1 MNKQWLVNRTNQ
13 EFLEYLSRKTS
24 ISTALAQILVNR
36 GFKDAESIKDF
47 LSPSLEN
54 LHDPFL
60 MPDMKKAVE
69 RIRTALGDGETVL
82 VYGDYDADGITSTA
96 LLVSALRRLGLK
108 TYYHIPNRIT
118 DGYGLNK
125 EGIRKAQT
133 LGAGIIITVDCG
145 ISSEEEV
152 SMAVLHGIDVI
163 ITDHH
168 EPPKKLPDAMAI
180 LNPHRIGSEYPF
192 RYLAGVGVAY
202 KLVQALFHDP
212 RFTPHASRL
221 EDFLEL
227 VAIGTIADSVP
238 LTGENRILVTYGL
251 KALNNS
257 ASSRTDDSSKPWIH
271 ALKETTGIGNR
282 EFRSGLLP
290 YTIIPRIN
298 AVGRLGNTNEVVELF
313 LTQDIARAKG
323 IVSFLEEQNRKR
335 QRIEEDVYKSA
346 LDMIDDRNMD
356 SAIVLYS
363 PAWHPG
369 VIGIVASR
377 LVNMFYRP
385 TFLFSVKDGIAK
397 GSARSIPPFHLH
409 KGIAECAELLLAFG
423 GHSQA
428 AGLKLYAENLSTF
441 KKQINS
447 IVENTLSREDIMPTI
462 EIDTGVELFEVNF
475 SLVKELDLFEPFGN
489 SNQKPVFGAKGIEV
503 IDPRIVGNNHLKM
516 KLKQKA
522 VTIDTIGF
530 CMGNFLKKI
539 ENSYTVDVV
548 FVPCINEWN
557 GNKSLQLNLKALR
570 PSLFIK

>member
-24 ISTALAQILVNR
+24 ISTALTQILVNR
-36 GFKDAESIKDF
+36 GFKDAESIKAF

-69 RIRTALGDGETVL
+69 RIMTALGDGETVL

-133 LGAGIIITVDCG
+133 LGVGIIITADCG

-152 SMAVLHGIDVI
+152 SMAVSHGIDVI

-202 KLVQALFHDP
+202 KLVQALFHDL

-251 KALNNS
+251 KALNNP

-271 ALKETTGIGNR
+271 ASRETTGIGNR
-282 EFRSGLLP
+282 EFRSGRLS

-298 AVGRLGNTNEVVELF
+298 AVGRLGNANEVVEFF

-323 IVSFLEEQNRKR
+323 IASFLKEQNRKR

-346 LDMIDDRNMD
+346 LDMIDDRNLD

-397 GSARSIPPFHLH
+397 GSARSIPPFNLH
-409 KGIAECAELLLAFG
+409 KGITECAQFLLAFG

-428 AGLKLYAENLSTF
+428 AGLKLYAENLSIF

-462 EIDTGVELFEVNF
+462 KIDTGVELFEVNF
-475 SLVKELDLFEPFGN
+475 NLVKELDLFEPFGN
-489 SNQKPVFGAKGIEV
+489 SNQKPVFGAKGIEI

-530 CMGNFLKKI
+530 CMGDSLKKI

-570 PSLFIK
+570 PSI